1 MPLDYATVKDW
12 RFDEVRQR
20 YDEKDA
26 MLYALGIGLGQ
37 DPEDERQLRYVYE
50 RDLLAFPTMSV
61 VLGYP
66 GFWVRDPRT
75 GIDWIRSCTASSAWP
90 CTRRCRPPA

>member
-1 MPLDYATVKDW
+1 MPLDYAIVKDW

-20 YDEKDA
+20 YDGRTPCCTPWA
-26 MLYALGIGLGQ
+26 SAWGQ

-61 VLGYP
+61 VRLSRLLG
-66 GFWVRDPRT
+66 PRPAHRHRLDQ
-75 GIDWIRSCTASSAWP
+75 GRTASSAWP

>member
-1 MPLDYATVKDW
+1 
-12 RFDEVRQR
+12 
-20 YDEKDA
+20 